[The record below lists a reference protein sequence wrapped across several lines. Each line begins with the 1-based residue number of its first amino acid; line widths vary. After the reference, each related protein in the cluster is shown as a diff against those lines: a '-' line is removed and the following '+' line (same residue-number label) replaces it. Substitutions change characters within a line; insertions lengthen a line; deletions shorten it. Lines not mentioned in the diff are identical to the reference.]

1 MNQPDI
7 YVVASIVAE
16 CLVHSSMIFLFWLQ
30 AFPNFPQMPPRGIM
44 AILPYLAPKL
54 LNYESRGAF
63 QLEVQGVSLT
73 LRIDSSAVYY
83 ESARLLYRT
92 AKRRN

>member
-1 MNQPDI
+1 
-7 YVVASIVAE
+7 
-16 CLVHSSMIFLFWLQ
+16 
-30 AFPNFPQMPPRGIM
+30 M